1 MKISLEIS
9 VWLLTTLLATGICL
23 QCERCE
29 SATRSCS
36 GPLQTCKEPQSACL
50 TLTVETRVGKTRK
63 VATYKGC
70 TKLEYCPPGPF
81 TVTTTPE
88 ERIRGN
94 SECCCQDRCNKGALR
109 LPLLSEPNQRW
120 CPPRNLR
127 GSTCTI
133 GDKVFCHGQEVY
145 CIYLSGYAAAGVVA
159 FTGSLKSCTGH
170 RACKAG
176 IRTMTVGPGIMLRRS
191 AVCCKRESCQKQLAK
206 CTYLLYLPGF
216 EDAPPGLKGALY

>member
-94 SECCCQDRCNKGALR
+94 SECCCQDHCNKGALR

-133 GDKVFCHGQEVY
+133 GDKVFCHGSKNETFVRRGCGTQHI
-145 CIYLSGYAAAGVVA
+145 CTDKLGISG
-159 FTGSLKSCTGH
+159 
-170 RACKAG
+170 
-176 IRTMTVGPGIMLRRS
+176 I
-191 AVCCKRESCQKQLAK
+191 
-206 CTYLLYLPGF
+206 
-216 EDAPPGLKGALY
+216 PGLFLETLTKADCNQANEIDDSDFTELSRN

>member
-94 SECCCQDRCNKGALR
+94 SECCCQDHCNKGALR

-133 GDKVFCHGQEVY
+133 GDKVFCHGREVY
-145 CIYLSGYAAAGVVA
+145 CIYLSGYAAAGSKNETFVRRGCG
-159 FTGSLKSCTGH
+159 TQHICTD
-170 RACKAG
+170 KLG
-176 IRTMTVGPGIMLRRS
+176 ISGI
-191 AVCCKRESCQKQLAK
+191 
-206 CTYLLYLPGF
+206 
-216 EDAPPGLKGALY
+216 PGLFLETLTKADCNQANEIDDSDFTELSRN